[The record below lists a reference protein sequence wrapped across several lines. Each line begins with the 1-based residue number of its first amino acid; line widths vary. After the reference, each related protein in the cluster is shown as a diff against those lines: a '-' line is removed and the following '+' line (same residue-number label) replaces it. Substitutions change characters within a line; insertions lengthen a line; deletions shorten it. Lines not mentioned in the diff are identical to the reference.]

1 MTKERKIVGIWPTE
15 EGAAND
21 LPIVLETLAQ
31 ADRLEMPPPPA
42 HDDHSVADDALW
54 LTLDEPQP
62 TRSRGG
68 WVAPIL
74 GVLTAAGWAIFVTWT
89 QSAGF
94 VSLPQM
100 HQWPMVAVMICAP
113 IMLILLTNLLIE
125 RTSGRSV
132 NRHLD
137 AMTRMREE
145 HQQLVE
151 RLSVIDQHWQ
161 QAQATLNMRSLT
173 LADTALQAGQ
183 RLSEVSSALDERMH
197 RAVNEAAAIN
207 QQGEA
212 ARRAMEALLV
222 ALPKIDE
229 VSQRATEA
237 MRESGQIAYQYGGQ
251 LEAQIAAVRHESI
264 ETEQTLSAVNAQLAE
279 RIAKITEAASDMD
292 ASSLS
297 AAERFGAS
305 LNEQRDAALAMVADL
320 AVALEQS
327 AATSEERLT
336 ALRVTSG
343 EATRSTIDALDTA
356 IAHSVRQASVLTD
369 ALATSLQDSEKLG
382 SQLGHVT
389 EDTLSRFA
397 SMEAQSTV
405 RIRSLESLITSFQQS
420 LDALGDNSMAAT
432 DQADALAQR
441 ADTVVTLLKEA
452 QNDLDVSLPA
462 ALERLHTIVA
472 QSQECVGALPET
484 IGVSASDS
492 AALLSCLRNA
502 EQSLGAQSTAIE
514 VIEARM
520 AGVIGAQT
528 NSIGHLHDTLD
539 ALAKRMREIAG
550 GDTDA
555 LKASLASVD
564 EQTRTIVE
572 DTAGK
577 LEQALADALDKAT
590 GNAVDERLASIAG
603 ASDNAVRAAS
613 AASERLMR
621 QLLTIADSS
630 AALEARA
637 NEVNTVIETSGR
649 DTLAR
654 QMASLTEAMQSTSV
668 DITRLIDSDVAD
680 QAWEAY
686 LKGDRSIFSRR
697 ALRLLNAA
705 EAKELLRRYENDEE
719 FHALVNRYIYD
730 FEVMLRGIMDT
741 RDGGQLSVILL
752 SSDIGKIYVA
762 LAQAIERLRH

>member
-1 MTKERKIVGIWPTE
+1 MTKGRKIVGIWPTE
-15 EGAAND
+15 EGVAND
-21 LPIVLETLAQ
+21 LPMAVETLVQ
-31 ADRLEMPPPPA
+31 ADRLEMPNPPA
-42 HDDHSVADDALW
+42 QDDHSVADDALW
-54 LTLDEPQP
+54 LTLDDPQP
-62 TRSRGG
+62 TRSRGV
-68 WVAPIL
+68 WIAPTL
-74 GVLTAAGWAIFVTWT
+74 GVLAAIGWAVFVAWT

-94 VSLPQM
+94 ISLPLM
-100 HQWPMVAVMICAP
+100 SQWPMIAVMICDP
-113 IMLILLTNLLIE
+113 IALILLANLLIE
-125 RTSGRSV
+125 RASGRSV

-145 HQQLVE
+145 HQQLAE
-151 RLSVIDQHWQ
+151 RLSVIDQHWL

-183 RLSEVSSALDERMH
+183 RLNEVSSALDERMH
-197 RAVNEAAAIN
+197 NAVNQAAAIN

-251 LEAQIAAVRHESI
+251 LEAQIAAVRHEAS
-264 ETEQTLSAVNAQLAE
+264 EAEQTLAALNTQLAE
-279 RIAKITEAASDMD
+279 RIAGTTEATNDMN
-292 ASSLS
+292 ASSLN
-297 AAERFGAS
+297 AAERFSAS
-305 LNEQRDAALAMVADL
+305 LNEQRDSALAMVADL

-327 AATSEERLT
+327 VATSDERLT
-336 ALRVTSG
+336 ALRVTNG

-356 IAHSVRQASVLTD
+356 MANIVQQASVLTD

-382 SQLGHVT
+382 AQLGHVT
-389 EDTLSRFA
+389 EDALSRIA
-397 SMEAQSTV
+397 SMETQSTV
-405 RIRSLESLITSFQQS
+405 RIRSLESLITSLQQS
-420 LDALGDNSMAAT
+420 LDALGDNSIAAT
-432 DQADALAQR
+432 DHADALAQR

-472 QSQECVGALPET
+472 QSQECVEALPET
-484 IGVSASDS
+484 IGISASDS

-502 EQSLGAQSTAIE
+502 EQSLSAQSTAIE

-520 AGVIGAQT
+520 TGVIGAQT
-528 NSIGHLHDTLD
+528 NSIEQLHDTLD
-539 ALAKRMREIAG
+539 ALAKRMREIAN
-550 GDTDA
+550 GDADA

-564 EQTRTIVE
+564 EQTRAIVE
-572 DTAGK
+572 ETAGK

-590 GNAVDERLASIAG
+590 GNAVDERLASIAD

-637 NEVNTVIETSGR
+637 NEVNTVIETGGR

-762 LAQAIERLRH
+762 LAQAIERLRS